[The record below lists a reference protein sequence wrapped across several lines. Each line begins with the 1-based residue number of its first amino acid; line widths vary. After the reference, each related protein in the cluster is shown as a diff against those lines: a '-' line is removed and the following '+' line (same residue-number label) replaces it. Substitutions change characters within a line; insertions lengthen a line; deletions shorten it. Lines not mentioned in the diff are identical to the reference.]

1 MTLRVQFAFDAG
13 AAGDTNFFTLDDLT
27 KGVIGSSVYTLGGAQ
42 ALTDVS
48 QYVRSVS
55 VSRGR
60 SRRLDRVQTGSAQI
74 VLDNRTRLFD
84 PTAGTAVSPYS
95 SSIKPRRNVVISS
108 DDQPIFTGLVE
119 DWDLDFDISGDA
131 TTTAICADGFL
142 QLSQGVVV
150 AGTQSPEP
158 SGTRVDAVLT
168 EIEWPTSKRDI
179 ATGEVTL
186 QADVVDAGVNV
197 LDYLQT
203 VADTEYGALFMA
215 RDGRVTF
222 KDRAFQ
228 QGFSGAVEFG
238 GTALPYSSITV
249 GYGSELLYNEITL
262 TRNGGGTAIAS
273 GTASQAEYGI
283 SELSK
288 SGYLHATD
296 AATQDLADYLLT
308 IYAEPTFRIT
318 GMTVRM
324 DGLATADRQAVSGLE
339 IADAVQVTFTPSVGD
354 PIVQYAR
361 VDRIAHTLTP
371 GRHEVSLE
379 LSQATPSFILGHP
392 LFGVIGGTY
401 GMGF

>member
-1 MTLRVQFAFDAG
+1 MSLRVAFAFDAG
-13 AAGDTNFFTLDDLT
+13 AAGETNFFTLDDLT
-27 KGVIGSSVYTLGGAQ
+27 KGVIGSTAYTLGGDQ

-48 QYVRSVS
+48 EYVRSVS

-60 SRRLDRVQTGSAQI
+60 SRRLDRVQTASASV
-74 VLDNRTRLFD
+74 VLDNRARLFD
-84 PTAGTAVSPYS
+84 PTAGTAVSPYA
-95 SSIKPRRNVVISS
+95 SSIKPRRNVVISA

-186 QADVVDAGVNV
+186 QSDVVDANVNV
-197 LDYLQT
+197 LDYLQLVT
-203 VADTEYGALFMA
+203 DTEYGVLFMA

-222 KDRAFQ
+222 KNRAFQ
-228 QGFSGAVEFG
+228 QGFADVVEFG
-238 GTALPYSSITV
+238 GTALPYSAITV
-249 GYGSELLYNEITL
+249 GYGSDLLYNSVVL
-262 TRNGGGTAIAS
+262 TREGGGTAIAS
-273 GTASQAEYGI
+273 GTASQTEYGI

-296 AATQDLADYLLT
+296 TETQDLADYLLT
-308 IYAEPTFRIT
+308 VYAEPTFRIT
-318 GMTVRM
+318 GMTVLM
-324 DGLATADRQAVSGLE
+324 DGLSLADRQAVSGLD
-339 IADAVQVTFTPSVGD
+339 IADAVQVTFTPSIGD

-371 GRHEVSLE
+371 SRHEVSLE

-392 LFGVIGGTY
+392 LFGVIGSSY
-401 GMGF
+401 GLGF

>member
-48 QYVRSVS
+48 EYVRSVS

-60 SRRLDRVQTGSAQI
+60 SRRLDRVQTGSAQV
-74 VLDNRTRLFD
+74 VLDNRARLFD
-84 PTAGTAVSPYS
+84 PTAGTAISPYA

-119 DWDLDFDISGDA
+119 DWDLEFDTSGDA
-131 TTTAICADGFL
+131 TTTADCADGFL
-142 QLSQGVVV
+142 ILSQAAVV
-150 AGTQSPEP
+150 AGTQSPEA
-158 SGTRVDAVLT
+158 SGVRVGSVLT
-168 EIEWPTSKRDI
+168 EIDWPTSKRDLD
-179 ATGEVTL
+179 TGVTTL
-186 QADVVDAGVNV
+186 QADVVDANVNV
-197 LDYLQT
+197 LEYLQT

-222 KDRAFQ
+222 RDRDFQ
-228 QGFSGAVEFG
+228 QSFTETVEFG
-238 GTALPYSSITV
+238 GTAIPYSAITV
-249 GYGSELLYNEITL
+249 GYGSDLLYNTITL
-262 TRNGGGTAIAS
+262 TREAGGTAIAEDA
-273 GTASQAEYGI
+273 TSQAEYGI

-339 IADAVQVTFTPSVGD
+339 IADAVQVTFTPAVGSA
-354 PIVQYAR
+354 IVQYAR
-361 VDRIAHTLTP
+361 VDRIAHTITP
-371 GRHEVSLE
+371 DRHEVSLE
-379 LSQATPSFILGHP
+379 FSQATPSFILGHS
-392 LFGVIGGTY
+392 LFGVIGGNY
-401 GMGF
+401 GLGL